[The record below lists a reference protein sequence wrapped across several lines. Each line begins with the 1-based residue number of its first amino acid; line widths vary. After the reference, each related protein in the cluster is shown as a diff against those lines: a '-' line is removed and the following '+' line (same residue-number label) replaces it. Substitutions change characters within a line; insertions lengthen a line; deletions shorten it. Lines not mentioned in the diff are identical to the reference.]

1 MSRIERGRV
10 EPGETTDATTLNNTY
25 SDYTQGSALNT
36 SNTRDQA
43 FDIAHFADSG
53 GPIKYAGQAH
63 LGNTSLPTEAGAAT
77 TTVSSASS
85 SAPATP
91 HIVQTSAGSATFLNL
106 SSNAWSVTSGDV
118 LRVWWHL
125 NCKPKYDTSTT
136 PWSAS
141 GVKGQITFD
150 NVSSGQTTTTD
161 SMHCWV
167 AYLQWEKTSSS
178 LANWQDVPGQDDF
191 LTAIDSQV
199 GSKLADTSS
208 TTVIPAWLVV
218 GNKLSAGGK
227 IGTTGV
233 SQTLGYNAAYGMFAY
248 DVVTNATIYGL
259 RVVIRGLM
267 HPQHDSSGSPY
278 ANLLVYDLNTANA
291 QLDYN
296 GGRLNALVMRE
307 K

>member
-1 MSRIERGRV
+1 MSRIERARV
-10 EPGETTDATTLNNTY
+10 KPGEATDATTLNSTY
-25 SDYTQGSALNT
+25 ADYTQSAALN
-36 SNTRDQA
+36 SANSRDQA
-43 FDIAHFADSG
+43 FGIAHFVDG
-53 GPIKYAGQAH
+53 GRPIKYAGQEH
-63 LGNTSLPTEAGAAT
+63 LGNQSLPTEASPAL
-77 TTVSSASS
+77 TTVSSASG
-85 SAPATP
+85 SAPTSP
-91 HIVQTSAGSATFLNL
+91 HAVQTSTGTETFLDL
-106 SSNAWSVTSGDV
+106 SSSSWSVTSGDV

-125 NCKPKYDTSTT
+125 NCKPKYNTSTT

-150 NVSSGQTTTTD
+150 TAGSSGQTTTTD

-191 LTAIDSQV
+191 LTTIDSQV

-218 GNKLSAGGK
+218 GNKQSTGGE

-233 SQTLGYNAAYGMFAY
+233 PQTLGYNAAYGMFAY
-248 DVVTNATIYGL
+248 DVATNATIYGL

-278 ANLLVYDLNTANA
+278 ANLLVYDLNAVGE
-291 QLDYN
+291 LDYA
-296 GGRLNALVMRE
+296 GGRINALVMRD